1 MQAKMKRQRTTAS
14 LGHERNFYTHGCQHI
29 FGIDEAGRGPWAG
42 PVSAG
47 VVGLPLDR
55 RDLPTVLKGVR
66 DSKQMSARQR
76 EALVETIKTTALAW
90 GVGYAS
96 AQQIDDL
103 GIIPAIK
110 LAMQM
115 ALDQA
120 QQNSG
125 IQPDCLFLDYML
137 WPERRDVPQ
146 ICIVGGDRYS
156 LSIAAASILA
166 KVWRDAYM
174 AEIAAQYPEYGFS
187 EHKGYGTPQ
196 HQAALKAH
204 GPSPIHRK
212 SYAPVRVL
220 MQSDGA

>member
-212 SYAPVRVL
+212 SYAPVRAL
-220 MQSDGA
+220 IQSDGA

>member
-1 MQAKMKRQRTTAS
+1 MQGKMKRQRTTAS

-55 RDLPTVLKGVR
+55 RDLPVVLKGVR

-137 WPERRDVPQ
+137 WPERRDIPQ

-174 AEIAAQYPEYGFS
+174 AEIAAQYPEYGFP

-212 SYAPVRVL
+212 SYAPVRAFI
-220 MQSDGA
+220 QGDGA

>member
-1 MQAKMKRQRTTAS
+1 MRERTKRQRTTAS
-14 LGHERNFYTHGCQHI
+14 LGHERNFYTHGCKYI
-29 FGIDEAGRGPWAG
+29 FGMDEAGRGPWAG

-47 VVGLPLDR
+47 VVSLPLAR
-55 RDLPTVLKGVR
+55 RDLPAVLKGVR

-76 EALVETIKTTALAW
+76 ESLVEIIKTTALAW

-174 AEIAAQYPEYGFS
+174 VEIDAQYPQYGFS
-187 EHKGYGTPQ
+187 EHKGYGTHQ

-204 GPSPIHRK
+204 GPCPIHRK
-212 SYAPVRVL
+212 SYAPVRAL
-220 MQSDGA
+220 MQGDGA